1 MDMVVFVMAAF
12 CLICVIGMALMYH
25 YANRKCRH
33 IWSVVNEDDLQYCDL
48 CGIARK
54 PIDEAFTRECTHK
67 WQTEESRGIT
77 RGDTTIGHLY
87 VLKCEICGDISSRK
101 VSVDD

>member
-1 MDMVVFVMAAF
+1 MDMLVFLMVAF
-12 CLICVIGMALMYH
+12 CFICIIGMALMYH

-33 IWSVVNEDDLQYCDL
+33 MWSVVTENDLQYCDL
-48 CGIARK
+48 CGMARK
-54 PIDEAFTRECTHK
+54 PTDETFTRKCTHK
-67 WQTEESRGIT
+67 WGIKDSRAIT
-77 RGDTTIGHLY
+77 VEGRTVGHLY